1 MVIEA
6 GGGCGGRG
14 RIGSMDLMQKLG
26 ILGESARYDV
36 SCASSGSA
44 GRASGS
50 GIGNTALGGICH
62 TWTEDGRC
70 VSLLKV
76 LQTNYCAY
84 DCAYCANRN
93 SNDIPRAAFTPEE
106 LADLTIAFYRRNF
119 IEGLFLSSG
128 VIGSPDATMEIMCRT
143 LSLLRHVHGFNG
155 YVHAKAIPGA
165 SPALVER
172 LGLLADRVSVNI
184 EQCSEVCLKRLAPQK
199 SMHRIDPQMAYIAER
214 SAENQ
219 TDLVRWQHA
228 PRFAPAGQS
237 TQVIIGASPERDVQI
252 LGTAQTLYRRY
263 GLKRVYYSAYVP
275 INSDSRLP
283 AVTSAPPLLR
293 EHRLYQADWLLR
305 FYHFDVR
312 DLVSEQMPDLDLE
325 IDPKAAFALRHL
337 DRFPVE
343 INRADYEQLLQVPGI
358 GVRSAQ
364 KIIAARR
371 SRNIR
376 VEDLKRLGIS
386 LKRAAW
392 FITCD
397 GRLASVQHPSPEI
410 LRRLLADD
418 AGRQRQSP
426 LQLSF
431 ADIGGSA
438 GFQSPPPA
446 WPASGPASVT
456 GVCVHDSAS

>member
-1 MVIEA
+1 
-6 GGGCGGRG
+6 
-14 RIGSMDLMQKLG
+14 MDLMEKLS

-36 SCASSGSA
+36 SCASSGTT
-44 GRASGS
+44 GRTAGS
-50 GIGNTALGGICH
+50 GVGNTALGGICH

-84 DCAYCANRN
+84 DCAYCANRH

-155 YVHAKAIPGA
+155 YIHAKAIPGA

-172 LGLLADRVSVNI
+172 LGLLADRISVNI
-184 EQCSEVCLKRLAPQK
+184 EQCSDVCLRRLAPQK
-199 SMHRIDPQMAYIAER
+199 SLHRIDPQMAYIAGR

-219 TDLVRWQHA
+219 GDLVRWQAA
-228 PRFAPAGQS
+228 PKFAPAGQS

-252 LGTAQTLYRRY
+252 LTTAQTLYSRY
-263 GLKRVYYSAYVP
+263 GLKRVYYSAYIPVN
-275 INSDSRLP
+275 IDARLP
-283 AVTSAPPLLR
+283 SVTTAPPLLR

-305 FYHFDVR
+305 FYGFEAR
-312 DLVSEQMPDLDLE
+312 DLVSEQLPDLDLE
-325 IDPKAAFALRHL
+325 LDPKAAFALRHL
-337 DRFPVE
+337 DRYPLE
-343 INRADYEQLLQVPGI
+343 INRADYTELLQVPGI
-358 GVRSAQ
+358 GVTSAK
-364 KIIAARR
+364 KIVAARR
-371 SRNIR
+371 SRHIR
-376 VEDLKRLGIS
+376 VEDLKRLGVS
-386 LKRAAW
+386 LKRAGW

-397 GRLASVQHPSPEI
+397 GQLASVRHPSPEA
-410 LRRLLADD
+410 LRLLLADD

-431 ADIGGSA
+431 AEIGT
-438 GFQSPPPA
+438 
-446 WPASGPASVT
+446 ASGL
-456 GVCVHDSAS
+456 